1 MLILGLKGLN
11 KSSYQFNA
19 CHDVD
24 HDKLFTEALNNLVAT
39 TSFCRSKINTFI
51 VDISK
56 SKEKE
61 SMNSVADA

>member
-39 TSFCRSKINTFI
+39 TSFCRSKINTFL
-51 VDISK
+51 VDSIK
-56 SKEKE
+56 INEKE
-61 SMNSVADA
+61 SMYSAVDA